1 MWIFRF
7 QQNLRNVIRLIV
19 IISIV
24 LNHYLRNWFTTG
36 PLRFIFDRKGKKRV
50 SRAERFRH
58 ILEDLG
64 PTFIKFGQILADRP
78 DMASESL
85 RLELKK
91 LQSSA
96 RPFDDDIARKIIE
109 NELGHSTERLFEYI
123 EERHIASASIAQI
136 YRGKL
141 RNGDVVAIKVQR
153 PGIRQKMK
161 LDIILLQIF
170 ARKIQQSYPELS
182 SFNVEGFI
190 KDFGEI
196 ILKELDFTNE
206 MSNMLRLT
214 HMFKDVESCHIP
226 GVYSRY
232 STNKVL
238 IMEYI
243 DGEPPDNVA
252 QLIRQGYSP
261 QKIAENGMNA
271 ILTMILRYGFFH
283 ADPHPG
289 NLFIR
294 GNNQIVLLDHGM
306 CASLR
311 PKQIDG
317 LVRFLMGFSEKN
329 PRKIA
334 KALLAMTEAQNFRE
348 VENLEFD
355 IHELIQKY
363 NYLSYSEVDISALFN
378 DTFRLLMRYE
388 IKIPS
393 SLYML
398 IKTLVTI
405 QNLAEQMQ
413 AKLSL
418 VDMIKPFAREKIM
431 EKFSWENIKS
441 KILHV
446 AEDYLY
452 LVETLPKD
460 IKAIVTDFKV
470 NGLRHHIRLGED
482 GVNRQ
487 QVNSLF
493 HRLGTVVL
501 IGFML
506 LCATILKIYN
516 VQFFKNPNGQ
526 SYMKAIFGNFPDYFF
541 VITITISAIL
551 LLRMWLRRK
560 F

>member
-1 MWIFRF
+1 M
-7 QQNLRNVIRLIV
+7 IRLIV
-19 IISIV
+19 IISVV
-24 LNHYLRNWFTTG
+24 LNHYLRNWLTTG
-36 PLRFIFDRKGKKRV
+36 PLRFIFDRRGKRRL
-50 SRAERFRH
+50 SRAERLRH

-85 RLELKK
+85 RIELKK
-91 LQSSA
+91 LQSAA
-96 RPFDDDIARKIIE
+96 RPFDDIIAHKIIE
-109 NELGHSTERLFEYI
+109 NELGDSVHKIF
-123 EERHIASASIAQI
+123 ASIDEKHFAAASIGQI
-136 YRGKL
+136 YRAKL
-141 RNGDVVAIKVQR
+141 RSGAEVVIKVQR

-161 LDIILLQIF
+161 LDLVLLEIF

-182 SFNVEGFI
+182 TFNLEVFI

-206 MSNMLRLT
+206 MSNMLRLA
-214 HMFKDVESCHIP
+214 HMFRDIDSCHIP

-232 STNKVL
+232 STTRVL

-243 DGEPPDNVA
+243 EGERPDNIA
-252 QLIRQGYSP
+252 NLIEKGYSP

-289 NLFIR
+289 NIFIR
-294 GNNQIVLLDHGM
+294 RNNQIVLIDHGM

-311 PKQIDG
+311 PRQIDG
-317 LVRFLMGFSEKN
+317 LVRFLIGFSEQN

-334 KALLAMTEAQNFRE
+334 KALLALTEAQNFRE

-363 NYLSYSEVDISALFN
+363 NFLSYSDVDISGLFN
-378 DTFRLLMRYE
+378 DTFRLLMKYE

-405 QNLAEQMQ
+405 QHLAEQMQ
-413 AKLSL
+413 AKLSI

-431 EKFSWENIKS
+431 EKFTWENIKT
-441 KILHV
+441 KFFHV

-460 IKAIVTDFKV
+460 IRAIVTDFKV

-482 GVNRQ
+482 GMNRK
-487 QVNSLF
+487 QVSSLF

-506 LCATILKIYN
+506 LCSTILKIYN
-516 VQFFKNPNGQ
+516 VQFFTNPNGK
-526 SYMKAIFGNFPDYFF
+526 SYMKAIFGDFPDYFF
-541 VITITISAIL
+541 VITVTISVML
-551 LLRMWLRRK
+551 LIRMVFRNRAS
-560 F
+560 

>member
-1 MWIFRF
+1 MS
-7 QQNLRNVIRLIV
+7 
-19 IISIV
+19 IILIV

-36 PLRFIFDRKGKKRV
+36 PLRVIFDRRGKRRL
-50 SRAERFRH
+50 SRAERLRH

-78 DMASESL
+78 DMASENL

-91 LQSSA
+91 LQSAA
-96 RPFDDDIARKIIE
+96 RPFDDLIAHKIIE
-109 NELGHSTERLFEYI
+109 NELGDNVNKLFSSI
-123 EERHIASASIAQI
+123 EEKHFAAASIGQI
-136 YRGKL
+136 YRARLK
-141 RNGDVVAIKVQR
+141 NGEQVVIKVQR
-153 PGIRQKMK
+153 PGIRQKIK
-161 LDIILLQIF
+161 LDLVLLQVF
-170 ARKIQQSYPELS
+170 ARKIQQGYPELS
-182 SFNVEGFI
+182 TFNLEGFI

-206 MSNMLRLT
+206 MSNMLRLQ
-214 HMFKDVESCHIP
+214 HMFREMESCHIP
-226 GVYSRY
+226 RVHTRH

-243 DGEPPDNVA
+243 EGERPDNVA
-252 QLIRQGYSP
+252 NLIKKGYSP

-271 ILTMILRYGFFH
+271 VLTMILKYGFFH

-289 NLFIR
+289 NIFIR
-294 GNNQIVLLDHGM
+294 DNNQIVLIDHGM

-317 LVRFLMGFSEKN
+317 LIRFLMGFSEKN

-334 KALLAMTEAQNFRE
+334 RALLAMTEAQNFRE

-363 NYLSYSEVDISALFN
+363 SFLTYSDVDISGLFN
-378 DTFRLLMRYE
+378 DTFRLLIKYE

-418 VDMIKPFAREKIM
+418 VDMIRPYAREKIM
-431 EKFSWENIKS
+431 EKFSWENIKT
-441 KILHV
+441 KVVHV

-460 IKAIVTDFKV
+460 IRAIVTDFKI
-470 NGLRHHIRLGED
+470 NGLRHHIKLGED
-482 GVNRQ
+482 GMNRKH
-487 QVNSLF
+487 VSSLLN
-493 HRLGTVVL
+493 RLGTVVL

-516 VQFFKNPNGQ
+516 VQFFKNPNGK
-526 SYMKAIFGNFPDYFF
+526 SYMKAIFGDFPDYFF
-541 VITITISAIL
+541 VITIVLSVML
-551 LLRMWLRRK
+551 LLRMVFRNRTS
-560 F
+560 

>member
-7 QQNLRNVIRLIV
+7 RQTFRNVIRLIA
-19 IISIV
+19 IIAIV
-24 LNHYLRNWFTTG
+24 LSHYLRNWLTTG
-36 PLRFIFDRKGKKRV
+36 PLRFIFDRKGKKRL

-64 PTFIKFGQILADRP
+64 PTFVKFGQILADRP
-78 DMASESL
+78 DMASEIL

-91 LQSSA
+91 LQSAA
-96 RPFDDDIARKIIE
+96 RPFDDLIAHKIIE
-109 NELGHSTERLFEYI
+109 NELGDSIHRIFESI
-123 EERHIASASIAQI
+123 EDEHLASASIGQI
-136 YRGKL
+136 YRAKL
-141 RNGDVVAIKVQR
+141 RNGDQVVIKVQR

-161 LDIILLQIF
+161 LDIILLQVF
-170 ARKIQQSYPELS
+170 ARKIQQGYPELS
-182 SFNVEGFI
+182 TFNLEGFI

-206 MSNMLRLT
+206 MSNMLRLQ
-214 HMFKDVESCHIP
+214 HMFQDQESCHIP
-226 GVYSRY
+226 RVYSRY

-243 DGEPPDNVA
+243 EGERPDNIA
-252 QLIRQGYSP
+252 HLIEMGYSP
-261 QKIAENGMNA
+261 QQIAENGMNA
-271 ILTMILRYGFFH
+271 ILTMILKYGFFH

-289 NLFIR
+289 NIFIR
-294 GNNQIVLLDHGM
+294 ANNQIVLIDHGM

-311 PKQIDG
+311 PRQIDG
-317 LVRFLMGFSEKN
+317 LVRFLIGFADQN

-334 KALLAMTEAQNFRE
+334 KALLALTEAQNFRE
-348 VENLEFD
+348 IENLEFD

-363 NYLSYSEVDISALFN
+363 SYLAYAEVDLSNLFN
-378 DTFRLLMRYE
+378 DTFRLLIKYE

-413 AKLSL
+413 AKLSV
-418 VDMIKPFAREKIM
+418 VDMVKPYAREKIM
-431 EKFSWENIKS
+431 EKFSWENIKT
-441 KILHV
+441 KFVHV

-460 IKAIVTDFKV
+460 IRAIVTDFKV
-470 NGLRHHIRLGED
+470 NGLRHHIKLGED
-482 GVNRQ
+482 GMNRQ

-506 LCATILKIYN
+506 LCATMLKIYN
-516 VQFFKNPNGQ
+516 VQFFTNDKGKT
-526 SYMKAIFGNFPDYFF
+526 YLKTIFGDFPDYFF
-541 VITITISAIL
+541 VITITISVYL
-551 LLRMWLRRK
+551 FFRMMLRRRS
-560 F
+560 